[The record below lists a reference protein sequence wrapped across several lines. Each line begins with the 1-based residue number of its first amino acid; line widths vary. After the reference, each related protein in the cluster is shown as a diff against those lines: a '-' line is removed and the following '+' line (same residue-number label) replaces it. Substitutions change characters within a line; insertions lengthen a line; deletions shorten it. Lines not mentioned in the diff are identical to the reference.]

1 MLGNTASLTRGYE
14 NGYKQNLY
22 FLLVAR
28 VLLGVALF
36 TQVAQAAQACVMS
49 YKLGA
54 ALSTEPM
61 PDNCDPS
68 LSKNKNN
75 CLAQYVQG
83 DQVVDRFHA
92 WGFDAQDRTTPVV
105 PPIEI
110 SLLQARHFLLASTP
124 PPFTRP
130 IYLQFLRLLN

>member
-1 MLGNTASLTRGYE
+1 MIRFRRYV
-14 NGYKQNLY
+14 
-22 FLLVAR
+22 FLLVSR

-54 ALSTEPM
+54 ALSTNAM

-68 LSKNKNN
+68 LSKNN
-75 CLAQYVQG
+75 CLAQYVKS
-83 DQVVDRFHA
+83 DQIVDSFHA
-92 WGFDAQDRTTPVV
+92 WGFDAQDITTPIVT
-105 PPIEI
+105 PIEL
-110 SLLQARHFLLASTP
+110 SLPQARHFLLASTP

-130 IYLQFLRLLN
+130 IFLRFLRLLI